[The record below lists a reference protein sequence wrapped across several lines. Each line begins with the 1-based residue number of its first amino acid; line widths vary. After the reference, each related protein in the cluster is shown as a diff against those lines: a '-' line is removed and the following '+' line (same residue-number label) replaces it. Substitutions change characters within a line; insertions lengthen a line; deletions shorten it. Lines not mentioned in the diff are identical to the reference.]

1 MPKSHTK
8 IIKVIRDG
16 NELTTNPFI
25 NSTMLLSRVGLFERR
40 ANERNIAVKI
50 VPIITPYPHIEA
62 FAGPLLPSAVVLL
75 LKKSLIITPTSENP
89 IKLFVIY
96 EFLHCTA
103 DIYIYK

>member
-8 IIKVIRDG
+8 IIKVIREG

-50 VPIITPYPHIEA
+50 VPIITP
-62 FAGPLLPSAVVLL
+62 
-75 LKKSLIITPTSENP
+75 
-89 IKLFVIY
+89 
-96 EFLHCTA
+96 
-103 DIYIYK
+103 